1 MASRNSISLAQIS
14 ILQSKKPK
22 PYKLQNQKPFELSM
36 SHVETI
42 TPTTSWTRYLK
53 YCIKLALHYMD
64 IAEIKQKYLL
74 PLTWL
79 SSPQDVS
86 LCTGKYY
93 NIQNAFQ
100 DVKINKSKSILV
112 SALQIW
118 CTDPDTLV
126 NVSILSRDGQSW
138 GSWMLLFFIFP
149 KRNMFAWR
157 LQSQTLIW
165 KEFGMFFLPLHR
177 IS

>member
-1 MASRNSISLAQIS
+1 MLQPQGIPWHLEILPHQPKLAFFSPKSPSPISSKIRSLLNS
-14 ILQSKKPK
+14 
-22 PYKLQNQKPFELSM
+22 SM

-79 SSPQDVS
+79 SSPQEVS

-118 CTDPDTLV
+118 CTDLDTLA
-126 NVSILSRDGQSW
+126 NVSILSRDGQS
-138 GSWMLLFFIFP
+138 
-149 KRNMFAWR
+149 
-157 LQSQTLIW
+157 
-165 KEFGMFFLPLHR
+165 
-177 IS
+177 